1 MKKLLACL
9 ICCVFLIVGCEG
21 CHINNTTSYPGSAY
35 AKPNII
41 EHKGKTDSG
50 YFYLVDKNTNTV
62 YMAFHDSYIFGITNA
77 VWPDGK
83 PVTVDEL
90 EHNFKRMD

>member
-1 MKKLLACL
+1 MKKVLACL
-9 ICCVFLIVGCEG
+9 ICVAFLIVGCDTPQTNDATLHTDSG
-21 CHINNTTSYPGSAY
+21 Y

-41 EHKGKTDSG
+41 EYKGLLDTG
-50 YFYLVDKNTNTV
+50 YYYVVDKNTNTV
-62 YMAFHDSYIFGITNA
+62 YIIFRESYSFGIAPA

-90 EHNFKRMD
+90 EHNFKR